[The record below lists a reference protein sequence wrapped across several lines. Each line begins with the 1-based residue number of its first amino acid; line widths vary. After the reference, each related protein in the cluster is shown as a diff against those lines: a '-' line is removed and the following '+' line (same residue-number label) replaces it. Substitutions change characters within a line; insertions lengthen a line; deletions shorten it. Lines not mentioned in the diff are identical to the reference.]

1 MIRILLLLIFLL
13 GQSVHAARYID
24 IGRSLIQKD
33 LDQIKS
39 NTSFRKDELLTELLH
54 QLEEEDY
61 DICEE
66 EEEEEEEEEDYENC
80 EQ

>member
-54 QLEEEDY
+54 QLEEEDF
-61 DICEE
+61 DIC
-66 EEEEEEEEEDYENC
+66 EEEEEDYENC

>member
-39 NTSFRKDELLTELLH
+39 NTSLRKDELLTELLH
-54 QLEEEDY
+54 QLEEEDF
-61 DICEE
+61 DICED
-66 EEEEEEEEEDYENC
+66 EEEEEDYENC

>member
-54 QLEEEDY
+54 QLEEEDF
-61 DICEE
+61 DIC
-66 EEEEEEEEEDYENC
+66 EEEEEEDYENC